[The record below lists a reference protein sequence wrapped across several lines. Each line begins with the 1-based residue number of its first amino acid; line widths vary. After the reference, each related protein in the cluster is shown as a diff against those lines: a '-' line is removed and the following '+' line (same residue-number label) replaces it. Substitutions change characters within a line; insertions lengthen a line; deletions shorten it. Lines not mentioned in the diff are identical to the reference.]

1 MLMLMPSRC
10 YSGRRSAIC
19 YQMPAALPSA
29 PAVSS
34 AFTHVAA
41 DLIGVQGD
49 VCRDAALLTGL
60 LIAAAGAAGYAAIG
74 APVVKQLPAGDVA
87 GVMLLDGCHM
97 ALHSFP
103 DRGLILLDIL
113 APASRDARKALDVC
127 ARRLS
132 PRQIRSEAR
141 PRG

>member
-1 MLMLMPSRC
+1 
-10 YSGRRSAIC
+10 
-19 YQMPAALPSA
+19 MPATVPA
-29 PAVSS
+29 PAIS

-41 DLIGVQGD
+41 DLLGVPAES
-49 VCRDAALLTGL
+49 CRDAAMLTGL
-60 LIAAAGAAGYAAIG
+60 MIAAAGAAGYAAIG

-97 ALHSFP
+97 ALHAFP
-103 DRGLILLDIL
+103 DREIILVDIL
-113 APASRDARKALDVC
+113 APASRDARKALDVF
-127 ARRLS
+127 ARRLA

>member
-1 MLMLMPSRC
+1 MT
-10 YSGRRSAIC
+10 ATV
-19 YQMPAALPSA
+19 PAA
-29 PAVSS
+29 PAVS

-41 DLIGVQGD
+41 DLLGVPAD
-49 VCRDAALLTGL
+49 VCRDAALLAGL
-60 LIAAAGAAGYAAIG
+60 LVAASAAAGYAALG
-74 APVVKQLPAGDVA
+74 APMVRLLPTGDVA

-103 DRGLILLDIL
+103 DRELVLVDIL
-113 APASRDARKALDVC
+113 GPTSRDARKALDVF
-127 ARRLS
+127 ARRLV

>member
-1 MLMLMPSRC
+1 
-10 YSGRRSAIC
+10 
-19 YQMPAALPSA
+19 MPAALPTA
-29 PAVSS
+29 PAVS

-41 DLIGVQGD
+41 DLVGVPAES
-49 VCRDAALLTGL
+49 CRDAALLTGL

-103 DRGLILLDIL
+103 ERELILLDIL
-113 APASRDARKALDVC
+113 APASRDARKALDVF